1 MSDSSKNGMYVCD
14 MDGYRLYLSHK
25 AFELPIKL
33 NHTDAETYCQLLGMA
48 MPTEDEMLKICQQK
62 EKLERWFNLTRPWHW
77 TSTQFYKLPEWLAV
91 SVRTG
96 HSARADDFL
105 KCAVRPVI
113 RVPS

>member
-1 MSDSSKNGMYVCD
+1 MSNVNKNGMYICD
-14 MDGYRLYLSHK
+14 MDGYSLYISHK

-48 MPTEDEMLKICQQK
+48 MPTEDEMLKICQQS
-62 EKLERWFNLTRPWHW
+62 ESRDRWFDLPHPWRW

-96 HSARADDFL
+96 HSVPLDDFL
-105 KCAVRPVI
+105 KCIVRPVI